1 MTSVLGAGRLRH
13 ARVPPGNVDCAAGLA
28 HYVADGIRPRT
39 RQGHSH
45 MSVTCFM
52 LLESRSRRSSWP
64 SDATSGDR
72 NQHRQALPRPT
83 RRQPPEGAVH
93 GGAPCQQPLVW
104 EFAVRGLDRILVNN
118 IVWSSASQFFLGI
131 QAFRVGSSSVFL
143 SRSWARHHQGHFR
156 LSVHSSW
163 RRSPSFRANCMRGCH
178 LSVTRWSSRFCSF
191 TR

>member
-1 MTSVLGAGRLRH
+1 M
-13 ARVPPGNVDCAAGLA
+13 
-28 HYVADGIRPRT
+28 ADGIRPRT

-45 MSVTCFM
+45 MSVMCFM

-72 NQHRQALPRPT
+72 NQHRQAVPRPT

-131 QAFRVGSSSVFL
+131 QVSRVGSSSVFL

-156 LSVHSSW
+156 LSVHSKLEKVAVIPRKLHAW
-163 RRSPSFRANCMRGCH
+163 VPPLGDALVFKVLFIYEM
-178 LSVTRWSSRFCSF
+178 T
-191 TR
+191 